1 MCHGQDVID
10 MKGCRLSFLCQTA
23 VLATITGTANDQLS
37 KRERYMAH
45 SNRLFVGQRT
55 QLEQRQEFRQIDK
68 ALGLISLAAGQF
80 LACILTVKQILEAGL
95 HRFWQTKMHHFD
107 GKFDCLDHGW
117 QLF

>member
-1 MCHGQDVID
+1 
-10 MKGCRLSFLCQTA
+10 
-23 VLATITGTANDQLS
+23 
-37 KRERYMAH
+37 MAH

-68 ALGLISLAAGQF
+68 ALGLVSLAAGQF

-95 HRFWQTKMHHFD
+95 HRFWQTKMQHFD
-107 GKFDCLDHGW
+107 GKFDGLDHGW